1 MFVRFDPFRDFDR
14 LTRNVAVNSHRPW
27 MSMDAYR
34 QDDHV
39 VVNIDLP
46 GIDPSSVEV
55 TVEKGTLTV
64 KAERSWET
72 AEGSRVLLSERPQ
85 GTFTRRLHL
94 SDAFDG
100 DRTEARY
107 DNGVLTLTIPVAEQ
121 AKARRVEITSGSESK
136 AVEGESVAA

>member
-14 LTRNVAVNSHRPW
+14 LTRNVAANGHRQW

-34 QDDHV
+34 QDDQV
-39 VVNIDLP
+39 VVNLDLP
-46 GIDPSSVEV
+46 VIDPSSVEV

-64 KAERSWET
+64 KAERRWESV
-72 AEGSRVLLSERPQ
+72 EGSRVLLSERPQ
-85 GTFTRRLHL
+85 GTFTRRVRL

-107 DNGVLTLTIPVAEQ
+107 DNGVLTLTI
-121 AKARRVEITSGSESK
+121 
-136 AVEGESVAA
+136 AVV

>member
-34 QDDHV
+34 QDDQV
-39 VVNIDLP
+39 VVNLDLP
-46 GIDPSSVEV
+46 GIDPSSVDV

-64 KAERSWET
+64 KAERHWEN
-72 AEGSRVLLSERPQ
+72 AEGSRALLSERPQ
-85 GTFTRRLHL
+85 GTFTRRLRL

-100 DRTEARY
+100 ERTEAHY

-121 AKARRVEITSGSESK
+121 AKPRRVEITSGGEPK
-136 AVEGESVAA
+136 AVDSESVAA

>member
-34 QDDHV
+34 QDDQV
-39 VVNIDLP
+39 VVNLDLP
-46 GIDPSSVEV
+46 GIDPSSVDV

-64 KAERSWET
+64 KAERHWENT
-72 AEGSRVLLSERPQ
+72 EGSRALLSERPQ
-85 GTFTRRLHL
+85 GTFTRRLRL

-100 DRTEARY
+100 ERTEAHY

-121 AKARRVEITSGSESK
+121 AKPRRVEITSGGEPK
-136 AVEGESVAA
+136 AADSESVAA

>member
-14 LTRNVAVNSHRPW
+14 LTRNVAVNGHRPW

-34 QDDHV
+34 QDDQV
-39 VVNIDLP
+39 VLNLDLP

-64 KAERSWET
+64 KAERRWESV
-72 AEGSRVLLSERPQ
+72 EGSRVLLSERPQ
-85 GTFTRRLHL
+85 GTFTRRLRL

-121 AKARRVEITSGSESK
+121 AKPHKVEITSGGEAK
-136 AVEGESVAA
+136 AVESESVAA